1 MKTGGDSD
9 EDSLF
14 DEDDESD
21 DEESDEGED
30 TAPPIQLY
38 NAPNITYC
46 TVTPL
51 PLHQMV
57 MVGQS

>member
-21 DEESDEGED
+21 DEESDEGEMNLNRID
-30 TAPPIQLY
+30 LKQ
-38 NAPNITYC
+38 NSGHN
-46 TVTPL
+46 
-51 PLHQMV
+51 
-57 MVGQS
+57 

>member
-21 DEESDEGED
+21 DEESDEGETNSNRID
-30 TAPPIQLY
+30 PK
-38 NAPNITYC
+38 
-46 TVTPL
+46 
-51 PLHQMV
+51 
-57 MVGQS
+57 QSSGHN

>member
-21 DEESDEGED
+21 DEESDEGEKSED
-30 TAPPIQLY
+30 ELLIKKLTQL
-38 NAPNITYC
+38 TQ
-46 TVTPL
+46 L
-51 PLHQMV
+51 L
-57 MVGQS
+57 QSYLVVRW